1 MTFYRHDYKRPYLFL
16 IYLYIY
22 FLNKCFLLLF
32 WNWIVC
38 QSHVRQW
45 QQARAVDLAT
55 AEALQRKLLG
65 DRGQMAVII
74 SEPNFIACNASFMI
88 KMSLLLAVNAKHTFT
103 FFIFRHIK
111 AEMNTGKRKVFVL
124 SQPTQP
130 HPSSN
135 GRSSEVEKIV
145 EYESVLF
152 CACLCNALTRT
163 IQLFSEASLAH
174 LTTFF

>member
-1 MTFYRHDYKRPYLFL
+1 M
-16 IYLYIY
+16 
-22 FLNKCFLLLF
+22 
-32 WNWIVC
+32 
-38 QSHVRQW
+38 
-45 QQARAVDLAT
+45 DLAT

-74 SEPNFIACNASFMI
+74 SEPNILACNASFMI

-111 AEMNTGKRKVFVL
+111 AEMNTGERKVFVL
-124 SQPTQP
+124 SQPTPP

-152 CACLCNALTRT
+152 LCLLVQCIDSYHST
-163 IQLFSEASLAH
+163 LF
-174 LTTFF
+174 